1 MNKSELLGIDGQR
14 IEKFEEN
21 LKDNLYKLWNRISSG
36 SYFPPAV
43 RIVEIPKSDGKMRRL
58 GIPTV
63 SDRIAQMVAKI
74 ILEPKVDPHFHVD
87 SYGYRPEKSAHDA
100 IGQARQRCWRY
111 NWVLDLDIK
120 GFFDNLDHELVM
132 RALRRHTDCKWL
144 LLYIERWLKAPAQQ
158 QDGTTLVIRE
168 KGTPQGG
175 VISPLLAN
183 LFLHY
188 AFDKWME
195 KHFPQNPFE
204 RYADDCIVH
213 CLSEAE
219 AKTLKQAIGKRLLK
233 CGLELHPKKAKI
245 VYCKDDDRRRNYE
258 NGKFD
263 FLGYTFRARR
273 SKNRH
278 GKYFVNFTP
287 AVSDKAAKAMRQE
300 MRSWRLHNRSDK
312 SIEDLGRMFDSK
324 ITGWINYYGK
334 YNKSAL
340 YPIFEH
346 LNRLLVWWAMKKYK
360 KFKGHQRNATH
371 WLGKIADREPHWF
384 PHWKLLGL
392 CPPAG

>member
-1 MNKSELLGIDGQR
+1 M
-14 IEKFEEN
+14 
-21 LKDNLYKLWNRISSG
+21 
-36 SYFPPAV
+36 
-43 RIVEIPKSDGKMRRL
+43 
-58 GIPTV
+58 
-63 SDRIAQMVAKI
+63 
-74 ILEPKVDPHFHVD
+74 
-87 SYGYRPEKSAHDA
+87 
-100 IGQARQRCWRY
+100 
-111 NWVLDLDIK
+111 
-120 GFFDNLDHELVM
+120 
-132 RALRRHTDCKWL
+132 
-144 LLYIERWLKAPAQQ
+144 
-158 QDGTTLVIRE
+158 
-168 KGTPQGG
+168 
-175 VISPLLAN
+175 
-183 LFLHY
+183 
-188 AFDKWME
+188 
-195 KHFPQNPFE
+195 
-204 RYADDCIVH
+204 H